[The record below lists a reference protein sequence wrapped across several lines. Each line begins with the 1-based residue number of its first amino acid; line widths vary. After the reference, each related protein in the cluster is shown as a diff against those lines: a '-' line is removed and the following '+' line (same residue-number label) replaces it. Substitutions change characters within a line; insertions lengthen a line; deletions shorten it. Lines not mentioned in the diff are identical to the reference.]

1 MKCFL
6 STAFVFVLGLIGTAN
21 ADGLDTHRFPDLC
34 SGPYWGQWSN
44 GVGVTMR
51 FTRRGRNNVDIF
63 IENQGGYT
71 FVGYGRCDQRGP
83 DAYLDFRME
92 GYGAVS
98 YNHGEI
104 HLRGGTAYL
113 SGQQERS
120 GLYFSLQR

>member
-1 MKCFL
+1 MKHL
-6 STAFVFVLGLIGTAN
+6 LLMTSVLTLIWSGLLH
-21 ADGLDTHRFPDLC
+21 ADHQDFNRFPDLC

-51 FTRRGRNNVDIF
+51 FTRRGRNQVDIF

-71 FVGYGRCDQRGP
+71 FVGYGQCNQRGY
-83 DAYLDFRME
+83 DAYVDFRME

-113 SGQQERS
+113 TGQQERS
-120 GLYFSLQR
+120 GLYFSLER